1 MKFPVK
7 LLSILTLTGFGSV
20 IALMWYLMLAD
31 PEPSKKLSDL
41 RINKFASW
49 EKAVSAMP
57 EKPSLPRLA
66 ENKFIVQ
73 PQLDTP
79 EEKLIV
85 SAAGKS
91 VLSLLPVNSFILQS
105 HPVKLLNEHL
115 AEVSGQA
122 AVQSAAGEITDVW
135 NYRVKIR
142 FFPQGYAEAEFP
154 EIRCSKQR

>member
-7 LLSILTLTGFGSV
+7 LLFILALTGFGSV

-31 PEPSKKLSDL
+31 PEPAQKLSDI
-41 RINKFASW
+41 RINKITPW
-49 EKAVSAMP
+49 EKAALDMP
-57 EKPSLPRLA
+57 EHPAMPRLA

-85 SAAGKS
+85 SAAEKS
-91 VLSLLPVNSFILQS
+91 VLSLLPLNAFILRRY
-105 HPVKLLNEHL
+105 PIKLLNEHL

-122 AVQSAAGEITDVW
+122 AVQSSAGELTDVW
-135 NYRVKIR
+135 NYRVKIH
-142 FFPQGYAEAEFP
+142 FFPYGYTEAEFP
-154 EIRCSKQR
+154 EIQRSKQR

>member
-7 LLSILTLTGFGSV
+7 LLCILALTGFGSV

-49 EKAVSAMP
+49 EKAALDMPEHPAMP
-57 EKPSLPRLA
+57 RLPGA
-66 ENKFIVQ
+66 TFIALRQ
-73 PQLDTP
+73 PDTP
-79 EEKLIV
+79 EEKLII
-85 SAAGKS
+85 STAEKS
-91 VLSLLPVNSFILQS
+91 ILSLLPVNAFVLRR

-122 AVQSAAGEITDVW
+122 AVQSAAGEMTDVW

-142 FFPQGYAEAEFP
+142 FFPHGYAEAEFP
-154 EIRCSKQR
+154 EIRRSEQR